1 MAGAPAELHVQDTV
15 SEPEARGL
23 ELGTGAVCG
32 GGGGGHFSFLN
43 HRRGQTTDRSLSEIS
58 CSTRRGYGLTCQSGR
73 TVRRSRH
80 APRVIVQQRAACGGN
95 HIC

>member
-32 GGGGGHFSFLN
+32 GAGEGIFLF
-43 HRRGQTTDRSLSEIS
+43 
-58 CSTRRGYGLTCQSGR
+58 
-73 TVRRSRH
+73 
-80 APRVIVQQRAACGGN
+80 
-95 HIC
+95 